1 MELRRS
7 STTSCAGVPGV
18 CGDPSSSSASSIGA
32 GDSGSTGSSAL
43 PESVRYNLRLDE
55 DDGGV
60 ETLAMICSALALLDV
75 LAEYIS
81 GEFAEKGKS
90 SGFRY
95 TRESL
100 TDLAGFVEYLVK
112 VLRLT
117 A

>member
-1 MELRRS
+1 
-7 STTSCAGVPGV
+7 
-18 CGDPSSSSASSIGA
+18 
-32 GDSGSTGSSAL
+32 
-43 PESVRYNLRLDE
+43 
-55 DDGGV
+55 
-60 ETLAMICSALALLDV
+60 MICSALALLDV